1 MNLIPQSKFK
11 DLVGISKQAVS
22 QLVKSG
28 AVTSVKKGRYP
39 QIDLDGALTQQYL
52 AEKQDKKTESETDY
66 SFESRPLPSIIP
78 GDKRSYE
85 IEKIREQIQEIQIK
99 NAIKRGDLVEK
110 KLIKKVFDRLYSI
123 DQQQLKPL
131 GVNVSPKISA
141 VYNVGNTEKTLQI
154 LELIKSE
161 DPELKNEI
169 GRILNAGEPDRIN
182 EMNQILEDAIGV
194 VLENVQREIA
204 KFLESIEK
212 ETG

>member
-52 AEKQDKKTESETDY
+52 AEKADQKAESTRDY
-66 SFESRPLPSIIP
+66 STDISKPTQPIL

-110 KLIKKVFDRLYSI
+110 KLIKKVFDRIYSI
-123 DQQQLKPL
+123 DQQQLKPM
-131 GVNVSPKISA
+131 GFNVSPKISA
-141 VYNVGNTEKTLQI
+141 VYNSANAEKSIQI
-154 LELIKSE
+154 MELIKSE
-161 DPELKNEI
+161 DSELKAEI

-182 EMNQILEDAIGV
+182 EMNQIIEDATGV
-194 VLENVQREIA
+194 VLENVQREIT
-204 KFLESIEK
+204 KFLETIENN
-212 ETG
+212 